1 MEFFF
6 IMIVLVSILAIIQ
19 KNTPENPEPRIKLP
33 EIVKKAPEE
42 RFVDALSNISSADKV
57 VLKNVKEK
65 WSLRRNLI
73 DDNNN
78 HKLTKIAKDVIDK
91 SGINSGNDFYIKN
104 IENVYIMKD
113 KDNNFRAIMDFFV
126 FDVQN
131 FHTVKIILD
140 VVSIERIIYI
150 NHIDIDES
158 GIKNVIKNYD
168 IRTDSHG
175 ILSNYNMFD
184 EDTRIMLDNYYREN
198 YKVVELDKDDYLTER
213 TNLFTLDQLVD
224 DYLPA
229 NVPVED
235 SPMFCKGVNC
245 AFENPSYQ
253 PYPNTPYQAPGVVTN
268 NVYQNDLDW
277 AFDLD
282 RGLLSK

>member
-1 MEFFF
+1 MEFLF
-6 IMIVLVSILAIIQ
+6 IMIILGVLLFVIQ
-19 KNTPENPEPRIKLP
+19 KCLPQKQEPRIKAP
-33 EIVKKAPEE
+33 EIVQKAPEE
-42 RFVDALSNISSADKV
+42 RFVEALTNISSADKV

-78 HKLTKIAKDVIDK
+78 YKLTKIAKDVIDK
-91 SGINSGNDFYIKN
+91 TGINSGNVFYIKN

-126 FDVQN
+126 YDVHN

-140 VVSIERIIYI
+140 VVSIERVIYI
-150 NHIDIDES
+150 NYIDTDES

-168 IRTDSHG
+168 IRTDSQG

-184 EDTRIMLDNYYREN
+184 EDTRIMLDDYYRKN

-229 NVPVED
+229 NVPMEE
-235 SPMFCKGVNC
+235 SPMFCKEKNC
-245 AFENPSYQ
+245 AFDNPSYQ

-282 RGLLSK
+282 RGLI